1 MRRLAVVVALGL
13 VAACGGGSD
22 QSAPSATAVT
32 DTGTPTTTV
41 VASTSVELT
50 TTAAPTT
57 TSATT
62 TTGVA
67 TSTTQPVEETES
79 VDPTAQT
86 ERSDEAGADGGDGG
100 FSSDPPEVQACARD
114 ALGDTIYD
122 AIAWGG
128 RAPTDADNA
137 AMDHCY
143 GGGSGPERSDE
154 AGADGGDGAF
164 SSDPPEVRA
173 CARDALGETIYD
185 AIAWG
190 GRSPTDADNAAMNH
204 CYGGDSGPEP
214 TPSSSSAG
222 NQGGP
227 VGGPVDEW
235 TLAQPGLSY
244 ACPAAN
250 VNHAD
255 SGEFTWSQR
264 RVPSGEVANFAISP
278 TSPNVV
284 YMAIEVNVHAAYR
297 SDDFGDTWTQ
307 LHLSDHAKDIAVH
320 PTDPA
325 IAFLADSHSLLRT
338 STGEPESFEEIVTGD
353 VYGPAAASFSSV
365 VVSLSEPNVVYTAQ
379 KGEDAQQQSLGM
391 DGGIVYRSTD
401 GGRTF
406 QVVASG
412 TPVVN
417 VLAIDP
423 TNAERLL
430 IGSNDGIHES
440 LDGGRTYQVIPGA
453 AGLSKVIDLQ
463 SHDGST
469 WYAATEDG
477 VARSTDD
484 GQTWQSSTTGL
495 PSPLVQRVEAVRD
508 APNVVWA
515 ATRRGVGRST
525 DGGGTFQDVSGFGTQ
540 GGLPAVNLDALGV
553 WPDDPDMAIVSTNSL
568 IFSVRAADQVEFQGQ
583 LFGQGIFKTEDAGL
597 TWRQVAYEAAE
608 TAFIEIQ
615 TNPLR
620 PTEVWTG
627 QQASRGIFRSRD
639 AGQSWSQSSTI
650 LAHYPMK
657 MAFVPGNPDRLV
669 MTSRHQA
676 EAFGVTTDSGVSWS
690 TRSELSFFDAV
701 DMGRDLLNE
710 QLIDGGNIHLH
721 GLAIAPD
728 DPNLILVG
736 SVHEDSSSFGSMALS
751 GSHIYRS
758 TDGGS
763 TWMESMDGYDFQ
775 AEAAV
780 HDIVFDPT
788 NPDRVYVGT
797 TDVESVFGNGIW
809 RSMDRGLSWER
820 SNAGM
825 ADDTSVNEI
834 VVHPTNG
841 SLIVAATD
849 QGMYASTDHGGS
861 WTQTHASA
869 AWDAEVDVTNP
880 GVVYAG
886 TNTGVLLSKD
896 FGQTWQDITT
906 DQLTSEL
913 WPLDDMG
920 SLAFDYN
927 PLYGAKAVGVSC
939 DGAIVYAAISGLG
952 VMVSV
957 APGYAEIPEDPD
969 QASVMSQ
976 RTQANMYDSRFRAR
990 R

>member
-57 TSATT
+57 TAATSTTAAPTTTSATT

-67 TSTTQPVEETES
+67 TSTTQPVKETEP

-143 GGGSGPERSDE
+143 GGGSGLEPSPS
-154 AGADGGDGAF
+154 GG
-164 SSDPPEVRA
+164 S
-173 CARDALGETIYD
+173 
-185 AIAWG
+185 
-190 GRSPTDADNAAMNH
+190 ADNQ
-204 CYGGDSGPEP
+204 
-214 TPSSSSAG
+214 
-222 NQGGP
+222 QGGP
-227 VGGPVDEW
+227 VWGPTDEW
-235 TLAQPGLSY
+235 TLAKPGLSY
-244 ACPAAN
+244 ACTAAN

-255 SGEFTWSQR
+255 LGEFTWSQR

-284 YMAIEVNVHAAYR
+284 YMAIEVNVHSAYR

-307 LHLSDHAKDIAVH
+307 LHLSDHAKDIAVP

-353 VYGPAAASFSSV
+353 DYGPAAASFSSV

-568 IFSVRAADQVEFQGQ
+568 IFSVRASDQVEFQGQ

-657 MAFVPGNPDRLV
+657 MAFVPGHPDRLV
-669 MTSRHQA
+669 VTSRHQA

-701 DMGRDLLNE
+701 DMGRDLLNQ

-751 GSHIYRS
+751 GTHIYRS

-809 RSMDRGLSWER
+809 RSMDRGHSWER

-886 TNTGVLLSKD
+886 TDTGVLLSQD

-939 DGAIVYAAISGLG
+939 DGAIVYASISGLG

-957 APGYAEIPEDPD
+957 APGYVEIPEDPD
-969 QASVMSQ
+969 QVSVMSQ
-976 RTQANMYDSRFRAR
+976 RTQANMYDARFVGR
-990 R
+990 

>member
-1 MRRLAVVVALGL
+1 M
-13 VAACGGGSD
+13 
-22 QSAPSATAVT
+22 
-32 DTGTPTTTV
+32 
-41 VASTSVELT
+41 
-50 TTAAPTT
+50 
-57 TSATT
+57 
-62 TTGVA
+62 
-67 TSTTQPVEETES
+67 
-79 VDPTAQT
+79 
-86 ERSDEAGADGGDGG
+86 
-100 FSSDPPEVQACARD
+100 QACARD

-122 AIAWGG
+122 AIASGG
-128 RAPTDADNA
+128 RGPTDADNA

-143 GGGSGPERSDE
+143 GG
-154 AGADGGDGAF
+154 
-164 SSDPPEVRA
+164 
-173 CARDALGETIYD
+173 
-185 AIAWG
+185 
-190 GRSPTDADNAAMNH
+190 
-204 CYGGDSGPEP
+204 
-214 TPSSSSAG
+214 SAV

-227 VGGPVDEW
+227 VVGPVDEW

-255 SGEFTWSQR
+255 LGEFTWSQR
-264 RVPSGEVANFAISP
+264 PVPSGEVANFAISP

-284 YMAIEVNVHAAYR
+284 HMTIEVNAHSVYR
-297 SDDFGDTWTQ
+297 SDDFGDTWSQ
-307 LHLSDHAKDIAVH
+307 VHLFDHAKDMAVH

-325 IAFLADSHSLLRT
+325 IAFHADSHSLWRT
-338 STGEPESFEEIVTGD
+338 STGEPNSFEEVVTGD

-365 VVSLSEPNVVYTAQ
+365 VVSLSEPEVVYTAQ
-379 KGEDAQQQSLGM
+379 KGEDARQQSLGM

-406 QVVASG
+406 EVVASG

-417 VLAIDP
+417 VLAVDP
-423 TNAERLL
+423 TTAERLL

-440 LDGGRTYQVIPGA
+440 VDGGRTYRAIPGA
-453 AGLSKVIDLQ
+453 AELSKIFDLR
-463 SHDGST
+463 SHDGRT
-469 WYAATEDG
+469 WYAATETG
-477 VARSTDD
+477 VARSTDG

-525 DGGGTFQDVSGFGTQ
+525 DGGETFLDVSGFGSQT
-540 GGLPAVNLDALGV
+540 GLPAINLDALGV

-568 IFSVRAADQVEFQGQ
+568 IFSVRAADQVEVQGQ

-597 TWRQVAYEAAE
+597 TWRQVAYEAVE

-620 PTEVWTG
+620 PTEIWAG
-627 QQASRGIFRSRD
+627 QQASRGVFRSRD
-639 AGQSWSQSSTI
+639 AGQSWSQSNTV
-650 LAHYPMK
+650 LTHYPMK
-657 MAFVPGNPDRLV
+657 MAFVPGHPDRLV
-669 MTSRHQA
+669 MTSKHSS

-710 QLIDGGNIHLH
+710 QLIDSGNIHLH

-751 GSHIYRS
+751 GTHIYRS

-788 NPDRVYVGT
+788 NSERVYVGT

-809 RSMDRGLSWER
+809 RSMDRGLSWEQ

-841 SLIVAATD
+841 LLIVAATD

-880 GVVYAG
+880 GVVYAA
-886 TNTGVLLSKD
+886 TDTGVLLSKD
-896 FGQTWQDITT
+896 FGQTWEDITT
-906 DQLTSEL
+906 DQLTAEFGGEL
-913 WPLDDMG
+913 SLDTG
-920 SLAFDYN
+920 GRPYPYA
-927 PLYGAKAVGVSC
+927 AKAVAVSC
-939 DGAIVYAAISGLG
+939 DGAIVYASIGDLG
-952 VMVSV
+952 IMMSV
-957 APGYAEIPEDPD
+957 ATGYPEIPEDPD
-969 QASVMSQ
+969 QISVTSQ
-976 RTQANMYDSRFRAR
+976 RTYANMYDSRFVR